1 MNTQNNNLSVFENEA
16 VIHLKEIY
24 RAARRMAR
32 NEEDAEELVQETFMQ
47 AWKSIDKYEAGTNCR
62 AGLHQILFHKHSHQI
77 RRHAIQRK
85 YFQGADEIWFANAE
99 KPKDVPGHLTDKVVI
114 GSLNQLPNHYRSV
127 VLLVDVYE
135 FGYKE
140 AAAILSL
147 PIGTVMSRLH
157 RARNMLKISLGGL
170 ANECGIGN
178 LQEA

>member
-1 MNTQNNNLSVFENEA
+1 M
-16 VIHLKEIY
+16 
-24 RAARRMAR
+24 
-32 NEEDAEELVQETFMQ
+32 
-47 AWKSIDKYEAGTNCR
+47 
-62 AGLHQILFHKHSHQI
+62 
-77 RRHAIQRK
+77 
-85 YFQGADEIWFANAE
+85 
-99 KPKDVPGHLTDKVVI
+99 VI